1 MISIKYSNE
10 SIFVE
15 TGDLQSLHE
24 DQLPLKI
31 KFLRNVSDRVVW
43 HTQLGSNGWASFPD
57 SEMMDVLIED
67 AKGMLLSRHRWDPFM
82 NGSVFYQTLWN
93 YSLGRKFEGKINK
106 GLAVGTHSGEFG
118 EWVPLAQNLLSDIVL
133 VEGSSKQY
141 EGLLR
146 NFPTSPH
153 LTFINEI
160 VTPDGEEVVF
170 YEGGEGYTNSILKRV
185 IEYWEIAPITETR
198 RNSLKFNDL
207 VTPDINWLHL
217 DVEGID
223 DKLIMSLD
231 ENKFQNLDIII
242 FEYNNL
248 STENREKID
257 LYLKD
262 RGYETY
268 REKGICL
275 ARK

>member
-10 SIFVE
+10 SILVE
-15 TGDLQSLHE
+15 TGDLSALMS
-24 DQLPLKI
+24 DQFPLTI

-43 HTQLGSNGWASFPD
+43 HTQLGSNGWASFQD

-93 YSLGRKFEGKINK
+93 YSLRRKLEGKTNK

-118 EWVPLAQNLLSDIVL
+118 EWVPLAQNLLSDIIL

-160 VTPDGEEVVF
+160 VTPDGGEVVF
-170 YEGGEGYTNSILKRV
+170 YEGGEGYTNSVLKRV
-185 IEYWEIAPITETR
+185 IEYWESAPITETR
-198 RNSLKFNDL
+198 RNSLKFNEL

-231 ENKFQNLDIII
+231 ANKFDHLDIII

-248 STENREKID
+248 SEEERKCID
-257 LYLKD
+257 DFMKD
-262 RGYETY
+262 KGYSTY
-268 REKGICL
+268 RERGICL
-275 ARK
+275 ASK